1 MRFFETAS
9 EVDLI
14 DAGARRVVA
23 EFRQAASSTASK

>member
-14 DAGARRVVA
+14 DAGARALVA
-23 EFRQAASSTASK
+23 QFRKLSR